1 MKRPSALDECQFCV
15 LATFHSDDGAV
26 VERSVPAPT
35 GLAEQELAE
44 QMIPDGMHD
53 QDEDWTVLIRPVA
66 HLALPHIPRRPDH
79 VQSKLPHAHGHEAG
93 DCIYILSLA
102 RTIRREEEP
111 RGAYL
116 VALAL
121 GTMHPHLSIFQP
133 VLVLALDAYIATRD
147 ASVVDQLYEA
157 VNTLHWQSL
166 PCLSYSEKM
175 RMRGDSVLHALDHPS
190 PRLMHAHA
198 SLSVDH
204 AASGT
209 RQTRRHSS
217 LGLPRRSRA
226 RYAISPPQH
235 AGPQPHFFATC
246 MQFGTTCMPVHI
258 PLHVFPEEIGEYSL
272 SNLFA
277 TFGHAKLMSR
287 TQHPHLHSNGIHTHP
302 MTLLFNALITH
313 KRVLFVAYHAPAKV
327 VVDHVLAACA
337 LASGCG
343 AVLRG
348 FVASAMP
355 YATLVNIDALSH
367 QRGFIV
373 GTKHPRLAELGL
385 WDVLCHCEAQ
395 SITVSPHLSPPRP
408 LPPFLDTRHPARPS
422 LRHTLR
428 SMPECMLGD
437 ERPHAPDVLFMQR
450 LTSALQQHASESF
463 LRYWCQRHVRDFVA
477 LATRHEQTF
486 YGSSL
491 FQPTIHLSH
500 DARDTYMLRCHA
512 LRIEGWRGT
521 PSYRSFLWD
530 MSHLYGQ
537 ASRTAASFCLA
548 HSGRGRALSVDS
560 PAPPTHR

>member
-1 MKRPSALDECQFCV
+1 MKRPSAHDECQFCV
-15 LATFHSDDGAV
+15 LATFHSDNGAV
-26 VERSVPAPT
+26 LERSVPTHT
-35 GLAEQELAE
+35 GLAEQALAE
-44 QMIPDGMHD
+44 QMIPDGLHD

-66 HLALPHIPRRPDH
+66 HLALPHIPRRPAH
-79 VQSKLPHAHGHEAG
+79 VQFKLPHAHGHEAG

-102 RTIRREEEP
+102 RTMRREEEP
-111 RGAYL
+111 RGACL
-116 VALAL
+116 VAIALA
-121 GTMHPHLSIFQP
+121 TMHPHLSIFQP
-133 VLVLALDAYIATRD
+133 VLVLALDAYMATRD
-147 ASVVDQLYEA
+147 ASVVEQLYDA

-175 RMRGDSVLHALDHPS
+175 RMRGDSALHALYHP
-190 PRLMHAHA
+190 PPALMDAHT
-198 SLSVDH
+198 SLSADH
-204 AASGT
+204 AASAP

-217 LGLPRRSRA
+217 LGLTRRSRT

-235 AGPQPHFFATC
+235 ARPQFLGYATC
-246 MQFGTTCMPVHI
+246 LQFGSTCLPIHI

-277 TFGHAKLMSR
+277 TFGHAKLLSR

-302 MTLLFNALITH
+302 MTLLFNALVTH

-337 LASGCG
+337 FVSGCG

-450 LTSALQQHASESF
+450 LTRALQQHASEPF
-463 LRYWCQRHVRDFVA
+463 LRYWCQRYVRDFVA

-548 HSGRGRALSVDS
+548 HSSSGTALRVDS
-560 PAPPTHR
+560 SAPSTPR